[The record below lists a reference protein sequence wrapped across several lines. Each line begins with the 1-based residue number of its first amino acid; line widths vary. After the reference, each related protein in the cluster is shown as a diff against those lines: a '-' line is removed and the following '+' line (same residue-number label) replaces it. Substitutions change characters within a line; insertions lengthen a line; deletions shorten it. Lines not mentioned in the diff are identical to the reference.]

1 MRRVLWWLLGG
12 SRGGR
17 NRLRVIR
24 TLHETPMNA
33 HQLSQALEL
42 DYKTTRH
49 HLELLCENDVL
60 TTMGDDYG
68 KTYFLSDRMEAN
80 LDVLEQVA
88 SKAGLDDVPAA
99 DRPSREPSGKRPSK
113 RGTGHDESDHREGD
127 GAGETTGGDDGG

>member
-88 SKAGLDDVPAA
+88 SKAGLEDAPAA
-99 DRPSREPSGKRPSK
+99 GRPGRETPGRRSSTREPGPD
-113 RGTGHDESDHREGD
+113 GSDRREGD
-127 GAGETTGGDDGG
+127 GADETTGGDDGG